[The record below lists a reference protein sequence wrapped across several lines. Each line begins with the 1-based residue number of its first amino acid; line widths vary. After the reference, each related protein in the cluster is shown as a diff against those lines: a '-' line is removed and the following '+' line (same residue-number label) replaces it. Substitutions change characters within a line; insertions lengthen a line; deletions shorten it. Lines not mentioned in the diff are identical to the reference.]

1 MEVNMKYRKFQIFIA
16 IALFSVLLLN
26 PLYAQK
32 SRGKGRLK
40 GKVLDE
46 AENPIENAKVVLLF
60 EDEITKFETTTDK
73 KGIWSVIALGTG
85 KFRVTASADGYIP
98 TNTLVF
104 VRQLSKNPPV
114 ILKLKAMDKAV
125 VSEDLVE
132 FLKEGNKLFK
142 EKKYDESIAAFQK
155 VIEKA
160 PEVYQ
165 INYKIGDCY
174 REKGDLDKAIEIYE
188 EVIKKAE
195 EKKDIATTAKALA
208 TIGGIYLVKQELGK
222 AQSYFKRS
230 IEKNPEDEIVAY
242 NVGEINLNSNNM
254 DDAITY
260 FKMASKI
267 KPTWNVP
274 FLKLG
279 YAYLNKGDFAT
290 AVKMFNKVIEL
301 DPDSQEAI
309 TAKEIIKSLPKQK

>member
-1 MEVNMKYRKFQIFIA
+1 MKYRKFQIFIA
-16 IALFSVLLLN
+16 IVLFSVLLLN

-32 SRGKGRLK
+32 SRGKGRLQ

-46 AENPIENAKVVLLF
+46 AENPIENAKIVLLF
-60 EDEITKFETTTDK
+60 EDEVTKFETITDK

-85 KFRVTASADGYIP
+85 KFRVTASADGYVP

-104 VRQLSKNPPV
+104 VRQLTKNPPV

-125 VSEDLVE
+125 VSEDLAE
-132 FLKEGNKLFK
+132 FLKKGNELYK
-142 EKKYDESIAAFQK
+142 EKKYDEAITAFQK

-160 PEVYQ
+160 PDVYQ
-165 INYKIGDCY
+165 ISYKIGDCY
-174 REKGDLDKAIEIYE
+174 REKGDLHKAIEIYE
-188 EVIKKAE
+188 EVIKKAK
-195 EKKDIATTAKALA
+195 EKKDISTAAKALG
-208 TIGGIYLVKQELGK
+208 TIGGIYLNKQELEK
-222 AQSYFKRS
+222 AQSYFKQS
-230 IEKNPEDEIVAY
+230 IEMNPEDEILAY

-254 DDAITY
+254 DAAITY

-274 FLKLG
+274 YLKLG

-290 AVKMFNKVIEL
+290 AIEMFNKVVEL
-301 DPDSQEAI
+301 DPNSQEAM
-309 TAKEIIKSLPKQK
+309 TAKEIIKSLPK